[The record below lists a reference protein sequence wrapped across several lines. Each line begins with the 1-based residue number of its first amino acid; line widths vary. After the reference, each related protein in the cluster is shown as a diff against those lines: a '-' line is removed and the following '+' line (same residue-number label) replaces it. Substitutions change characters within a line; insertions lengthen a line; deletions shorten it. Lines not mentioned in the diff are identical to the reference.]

1 MFPLVAPVVG
11 ESDRDY
17 WKVLAAPYKD
27 SPPKPVVGEFL
38 VVVVVVAAT
47 GFLRQTALVG
57 LEAAG
62 QTEVSACC
70 GWGRLVHLP

>member
-27 SPPKPVVGEFL
+27 SPPKLVVEEFL
-38 VVVVVVAAT
+38 VVAVVAAT
-47 GFLRQTALVG
+47 GFLRQMALVG
-57 LEAAG
+57 REAAG